1 MRRTKDNTQIVI
13 INPHFILGGTDT
25 YFYRMFKWLRK
36 HEYDSS
42 LFLFE
47 NSSYDK
53 SFLNQLI
60 ELGVKVYFNI
70 PCFKRSDEGKPSRI
84 KLNLDKSKEI
94 FFIYARF
101 EDFLIAKKIE
111 TVNKE
116 YKFTHFCYMLHPEAL
131 NPGTSQIRKQVIKK
145 MWENNYINIMDKER
159 YNSFLNKNEISNR
172 DDSLALFPIGIDI
185 PEVCPVKEKNRSIF
199 RILSILRF
207 DFPFKAYIFGLI
219 DTFSNLFIHY
229 PNIRL
234 TIIGWGEGKK
244 EINDYISALP
254 MKAQKMIE
262 LLGPIDYIE
271 LDKYILKSDLYVGIG
286 TTVLEAIKN
295 GIPAIPVRDFS
306 YECLTS
312 GFFYEMPYVI
322 HEDGYYEIKQYLE
335 DVLNMSS
342 AEYKCLIE
350 NCYLKLVANYKLDS
364 IMTRILNI
372 SNKTGITITDK
383 QMKTIM
389 LRRHLSEL
397 KRIVFR
403 KENYSWVK
411 QSYEE
416 NN

>member
-1 MRRTKDNTQIVI
+1 
-13 INPHFILGGTDT
+13 
-25 YFYRMFKWLRK
+25 
-36 HEYDSS
+36 
-42 LFLFE
+42 
-47 NSSYDK
+47 
-53 SFLNQLI
+53 
-60 ELGVKVYFNI
+60 
-70 PCFKRSDEGKPSRI
+70 
-84 KLNLDKSKEI
+84 
-94 FFIYARF
+94 
-101 EDFLIAKKIE
+101 
-111 TVNKE
+111 
-116 YKFTHFCYMLHPEAL
+116 MLHPEAL

-145 MWENNYINIMDKER
+145 MWENNYINIMDKEC